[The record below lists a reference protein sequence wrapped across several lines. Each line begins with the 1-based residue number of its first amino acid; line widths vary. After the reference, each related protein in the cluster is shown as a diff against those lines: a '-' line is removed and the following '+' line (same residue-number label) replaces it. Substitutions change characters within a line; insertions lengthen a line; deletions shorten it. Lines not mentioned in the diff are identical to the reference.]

1 MRGLRTGGDPVSPR
15 PVPVVVVAG
24 YLGAGKSTLLNHL
37 LSGAGDARIGV
48 VVNDFGAVNIDAML
62 VSGAAGGGSVRS
74 VSLSNGCVC
83 CTVDDEELEDVL
95 GSLAARGLDLIVVEA
110 SGLAEPAAMVR
121 RVVLAQDPR
130 IDYGGLVYVADA
142 AHLAETME
150 RHPSLRH
157 HLALADLVVLNKI
170 DLADAP
176 DVARTLVREHAP
188 SAPVIGTVDAVV
200 PVELLIDAEVLA
212 RRAAQRRDSPRQ
224 LTLDEALREHDHD
237 DGHAHGHAHGHGAG
251 EQHRHLHDDYAA
263 VTVETGRLDAR
274 ATAAM
279 LVDPPR
285 GVYRV
290 KGFVTAADGTRIEVH
305 AVGRHVRTA
314 PERGRRGGAE
324 SVLVFLGI
332 GLDEEAVRER
342 VQGCL
347 RDPQAPD
354 DPQAVLSLLRYSTAV
369 QSDSSYLES

>member
-1 MRGLRTGGDPVSPR
+1 MSVR

-62 VSGAAGGGSVRS
+62 VSGASGGGAVRT

-83 CTVDDEELEDVL
+83 CTVDDDELEDVL
-95 GSLAARGLDLIVVEA
+95 GAPAARDLDLVVVEA

-142 AHLAETME
+142 AHLVGTME

-170 DLADAP
+170 DLAADPGA
-176 DVARTLVREHAP
+176 ARELVRAHAP
-188 SAPVIGTVDAVV
+188 STPVIGTVDAAV
-200 PVELLIDAEVLA
+200 PVELLIDADVLA

-237 DGHAHGHAHGHGAG
+237 HTGPHG
-251 EQHRHLHDDYAA
+251 HLHDDYAA

-274 ATAAM
+274 ATADLLA
-279 LVDPPR
+279 DPPR
-285 GVYRV
+285 GVYRT
-290 KGFVTAADGTRIEVH
+290 KGFVTAADGTRLEVH

-314 PERGRRGGAE
+314 PERGRRDGAA

-332 GLDEEAVRER
+332 GLDEEAVRTR
-342 VQGCL
+342 VEGCSA
-347 RDPQAPD
+347 DPDAPA
-354 DPQAVLSLLRYSTAV
+354 DPQAVLSLLRYSAAA
-369 QSDSSYLES
+369 QSDSWILED

>member
-1 MRGLRTGGDPVSPR
+1 MSAR

-62 VSGAAGGGSVRS
+62 VSSAAGGGSVRT

-83 CTVDDEELEDVL
+83 CTVDDDELEDVL
-95 GSLAARGLDLIVVEA
+95 GTLAARDLDLIVVEA

-121 RVVLAQDPR
+121 RVVLATDPR

-142 AHLAETME
+142 AHLAGTME

-170 DLADAP
+170 DLATDPDA
-176 DVARTLVREHAP
+176 ARELVRRHAP

-200 PVELLIDAEVLA
+200 PVELLIDGEVLA
-212 RRAAQRRDSPRQ
+212 RRAADRKDSPRQ
-224 LTLDEALREHDHD
+224 LTLDEALREMEHE
-237 DGHAHGHAHGHGAG
+237 HAHDAHHGHVHG
-251 EQHRHLHDDYAA
+251 HLHDDYTA
-263 VTVETGRLDAR
+263 VTVETGVLDAR
-274 ATAAM
+274 ATAA
-279 LVDPPR
+279 LLTDPPAGAFR
-285 GVYRV
+285 A
-290 KGFVTAADGTRIEVH
+290 KGFVTVADGTRLEVH

-314 PERGRRGGAE
+314 LERGRRSGPP

-332 GLDEEAVRER
+332 GLDEGAVRRR
-342 VQGCL
+342 VEGCVAGP
-347 RDPQAPD
+347 DAPA
-354 DPQAVLSLLRYSTAV
+354 DPQAVLSLLRYSAAA
-369 QSDSSYLES
+369 QSDSSILED

>member
-1 MRGLRTGGDPVSPR
+1 MSPR

-37 LSGAGDARIGV
+37 LAGAGDARIGV

-62 VSGAAGGGSVRS
+62 VSSAAGGGSVRT

-83 CTVDDEELEDVL
+83 CTVDDDELEDVL
-95 GSLAARGLDLIVVEA
+95 GTLAARDLDLLVVEA

-142 AHLAETME
+142 AHLAGTME

-170 DLADAP
+170 DLTDDPGA
-176 DVARTLVREHAP
+176 ARWLVREHAP
-188 SAPVIGTVDAVV
+188 SAPVVGTVDAVV

-212 RRAAQRRDSPRQ
+212 RRAAERRESPRQ
-224 LTLDEALREHDHD
+224 LTLDEALREHDHQHQHEHD
-237 DGHAHGHAHGHGAG
+237 DGG
-251 EQHRHLHDDYAA
+251 EPHRHLHEDYAA
-263 VTVETGRLDAR
+263 VTVETGLLDAR
-274 ATAAM
+274 ATAA
-279 LVDPPR
+279 LLADPPR
-285 GVYRV
+285 GVFRT
-290 KGFVTAADGTRIEVH
+290 KGFVTVADGTRLEVH

-314 PERGRRGGAE
+314 PERGRRDGAAT
-324 SVLVFLGI
+324 VLVFLGI
-332 GLDEEAVRER
+332 GLDEEAVRAE
-342 VQGCL
+342 VEGCL
-347 RDPQAPD
+347 AAPD
-354 DPQAVLSLLRYSTAV
+354 APADPRAVLSLLRYSAAA
-369 QSDSSYLES
+369 QSDSAILED

>member
-1 MRGLRTGGDPVSPR
+1 VSAV

-37 LSGAGDARIGV
+37 LSGAGDARVGV

-62 VSGAAGGGSVRS
+62 VSGASGGGSVRS

-142 AHLAETME
+142 AHLAGTME

-170 DLADAP
+170 DLAADPDA
-176 DVARTLVREHAP
+176 ARELVRRHAQ

-212 RRAAQRRDSPRQ
+212 RRAADRRDSPRQ
-224 LTLDEALREHDHD
+224 LTLDEALREHEHHD
-237 DGHAHGHAHGHGAG
+237 HGAVDH
-251 EQHRHLHDDYAA
+251 QHAHLHDEYTA
-263 VTVETGRLDAR
+263 VTVETGRLEAR
-274 ATAAM
+274 ATAA
-279 LVDPPR
+279 LLADPPP
-285 GVYRV
+285 GVFRA
-290 KGFVTAADGTRIEVH
+290 KGFVTVADGTRLEVH

-314 PERGRRGGAE
+314 VERGRRGGAA

-332 GLDEEAVRER
+332 GVDEDAVRSR

-347 RDPQAPD
+347 ADPDAPA
-354 DPQAVLSLLRYSTAV
+354 DPQAVLSLLRYSAAA
-369 QSDSSYLES
+369 QSDSAIIED

>member
-1 MRGLRTGGDPVSPR
+1 MSTR

-62 VSGAAGGGSVRS
+62 VSSAAGGGSVRS

-110 SGLAEPAAMVR
+110 SGVAEPAAMVR

-142 AHLAETME
+142 AHLPATME

-157 HLALADLVVLNKI
+157 HLGLADLVVLNKTDI
-170 DLADAP
+170 AEDPDA
-176 DVARTLVREHAP
+176 ARALVRRHAP
-188 SAPVIGTVDAVV
+188 SAPVIATVEAAV
-200 PVELLIDAEVLA
+200 PVELLIDADVLA
-212 RRAAQRRDSPRQ
+212 RRARDRAAAPRQ
-224 LTLDEALREHDHD
+224 LTLDEALRAHHDEHE
-237 DGHAHGHAHGHGAG
+237 HAHEHGERG
-251 EQHRHLHDDYAA
+251 HLHDEYTA
-263 VTVETGRLDAR
+263 VTVEAGRLDAR
-274 ATAAM
+274 ATAV
-279 LVDPPR
+279 LLTDPPR
-285 GVYRV
+285 GVFRA
-290 KGFVTAADGTRIEVH
+290 KGFVTVADGTRVEVH

-314 PERGRRGGAE
+314 PERGRRDGAE

-332 GLDEEAVRER
+332 GLDEGTVRAR
-342 VQGCL
+342 VDAC
-347 RDPQAPD
+347 RANPDAPA
-354 DPQAVLSLLRYSTAV
+354 DPQAVLSLLRYSAAA
-369 QSDSSYLES
+369 QEDSLILED

>member
-1 MRGLRTGGDPVSPR
+1 MSGG

-62 VSGAAGGGSVRS
+62 VSGASGGGSVRT

-83 CTVDDEELEDVL
+83 CTVDDDELEDVL
-95 GSLAARGLDLIVVEA
+95 SSLAARDLDLVVVEA

-121 RVVLAQDPR
+121 RVVLAGDPR

-142 AHLAETME
+142 AHLAGTME

-170 DLADAP
+170 DLAADPDA
-176 DVARTLVREHAP
+176 ARTLVRAHVP
-188 SAPVIGTVDAVV
+188 SAPVVGTVDAVV

-224 LTLDEALREHDHD
+224 LTLDEALREHDHRHD
-237 DGHAHGHAHGHGAG
+237 HEHG
-251 EQHRHLHDDYAA
+251 ESHRHLHDDYAA

-274 ATAAM
+274 AIAA
-279 LVDPPR
+279 LLADPPR
-285 GVYRV
+285 GVFRT
-290 KGFVTAADGTRIEVH
+290 KGFVTVADGTRLEVH

-314 PERGRRGGAE
+314 PERGRRDGAA
-324 SVLVFLGI
+324 SVLVLLGI
-332 GLDEEAVRER
+332 GLDEEAIRSR
-342 VQGCL
+342 VEGCL
-347 RDPQAPD
+347 ADPDAPA
-354 DPQAVLSLLRYSTAV
+354 DPRAALSLLRYSAAA
-369 QSDSSYLES
+369 QADSAILED

>member
-1 MRGLRTGGDPVSPR
+1 MSARA
-15 PVPVVVVAG
+15 VPVVVVAG

-37 LSGAGDARIGV
+37 LSGAGAARIGV

-62 VSGAAGGGSVRS
+62 VSSASGGGSVRS

-142 AHLAETME
+142 AHLAGTME

-170 DLADAP
+170 DLAVDAEA
-176 DVARTLVREHAP
+176 ARALVREHAP
-188 SAPVIGTVDAVV
+188 SAPVVGTVDAVV
-200 PVELLIDAEVLA
+200 PVELLIDPEVLA

-224 LTLDEALREHDHD
+224 LTLDEALREHAHD
-237 DGHAHGHAHGHGAG
+237 HAHD
-251 EQHRHLHDDYAA
+251 EPHRHLHDDYAA

-274 ATAAM
+274 ATAA
-279 LVDPPR
+279 LLADPPR
-285 GVYRV
+285 GVFRA
-290 KGFVTAADGTRIEVH
+290 KGFVTVADGTRLEVH

-314 PERGRRGGAE
+314 PERRRRDGAE
-324 SVLVFLGI
+324 SVLVFLGVEV
-332 GLDEEAVRER
+332 DDEAVHAR
-342 VQGCL
+342 VQACL
-347 RDPQAPD
+347 ADPQAPE
-354 DPQAVLSLLRYSTAV
+354 DPQAVLSLLRYSAAA
-369 QSDSSYLES
+369 QSDSAIVEN

>member
-1 MRGLRTGGDPVSPR
+1 MSGG

-62 VSGAAGGGSVRS
+62 VSGASGGGSVRS

-95 GSLAARGLDLIVVEA
+95 GTLAARGLDLIVVEA

-121 RVVLAQDPR
+121 RVVLAQEPR

-142 AHLAETME
+142 AHLAGTME

-157 HLALADLVVLNKI
+157 HLALADLVVLNKV
-170 DLADAP
+170 DLAADPDA
-176 DVARTLVREHAP
+176 ARELVRRYAP
-188 SAPVIGTVDAVV
+188 SAPVVATVDAVV

-212 RRAAQRRDSPRQ
+212 RRAAERRDSPRQ
-224 LTLDEALREHDHD
+224 LTLDEALREHAHD
-237 DGHAHGHAHGHGAG
+237 DGGAEHRHA
-251 EQHRHLHDDYAA
+251 HLHDAYTA
-263 VTVETGRLDAR
+263 VTVETGPLDAR
-274 ATAAM
+274 ATAA
-279 LVDPPR
+279 LLADPPL
-285 GVYRV
+285 GVFRA
-290 KGFVTAADGTRIEVH
+290 KGFVTVADGTRLEVH

-314 PERGRRGGAE
+314 VERGRRGGAA

-332 GLDEEAVRER
+332 GLDEDAVRAR
-342 VQGCL
+342 VQGCAA
-347 RDPQAPD
+347 DPHAPA
-354 DPQAVLSLLRYSTAV
+354 DPQAVLSLLRYSAAA
-369 QSDSSYLES
+369 QSDSAILED

>member
-1 MRGLRTGGDPVSPR
+1 MSAG

-48 VVNDFGAVNIDAML
+48 VVNDFGTVNIDAML
-62 VSGAAGGGSVRS
+62 VAGVSGGGSVRS

-121 RVVLAQDPR
+121 RVVLAQEPR

-142 AHLAETME
+142 AHLAGTME

-170 DLADAP
+170 DLTADP
-176 DVARTLVREHAP
+176 DAVRALVRRHAP
-188 SAPVIGTVDAVV
+188 SAPVVGTVDAAV
-200 PVELLIDAEVLA
+200 PVDLLIDAEVLA
-212 RRAAQRRDSPRQ
+212 RRAADRRDSPRQ
-224 LTLDEALREHDHD
+224 LTLDEALREHAHTHD
-237 DGHAHGHAHGHGAG
+237 QDGTIEHRHA
-251 EQHRHLHDDYAA
+251 HLHDEYSS
-263 VTVETGRLDAR
+263 VTVETGPLDAR
-274 ATAAM
+274 AVAA
-279 LVDPPR
+279 LLTDPPQ
-285 GVYRV
+285 GVFRA
-290 KGFVTAADGTRIEVH
+290 KGFVTVADGTRLEVH

-314 PERGRRGGAE
+314 VERGRRGGAA

-332 GLDEEAVRER
+332 GLDEDAVRRR

-347 RDPQAPD
+347 AGPDAPA
-354 DPQAVLSLLRYSTAV
+354 DPQAVLSLLRYSAAA
-369 QSDSSYLES
+369 QSDSAILED

>member
-1 MRGLRTGGDPVSPR
+1 MSSRA
-15 PVPVVVVAG
+15 VPVVVVAG

-62 VSGAAGGGSVRS
+62 VSGASGSGAVRT

-83 CTVDDEELEDVL
+83 CTVDDDELEDVL
-95 GSLAARGLDLIVVEA
+95 GALAARDLDLVVVEA

-121 RVVLAQDPR
+121 RVVLARDLR

-142 AHLAETME
+142 AHLAGTME

-170 DLADAP
+170 DLAGDPGA
-176 DVARTLVREHAP
+176 ARALVREHAP
-188 SAPVIGTVDAVV
+188 SAPVVGTVDAVV

-237 DGHAHGHAHGHGAG
+237 HAHGHATGEAHG
-251 EQHRHLHDDYAA
+251 HLHDEYVA

-274 ATAAM
+274 ATADLLA
-279 LVDPPR
+279 DPPR
-285 GVYRV
+285 GVFRT
-290 KGFVTAADGTRIEVH
+290 KGFVTAADGTRLEVH

-314 PERGRRGGAE
+314 PERGGRGGAA

-332 GLDEEAVRER
+332 GLDEEAVNTR
-342 VQGCL
+342 VQACL
-347 RDPQAPD
+347 AAPD
-354 DPQAVLSLLRYSTAV
+354 APADPQAVLSLLRYSAAA
-369 QSDSSYLES
+369 QSDSAILED

>member
-1 MRGLRTGGDPVSPR
+1 MSPR

-62 VSGAAGGGSVRS
+62 VSGATGGGSVRT

-83 CTVDDEELEDVL
+83 CTVDDDELEDVL
-95 GSLAARGLDLIVVEA
+95 SSLAARDLDLVVVEA

-121 RVVLAQDPR
+121 RVVLAADPR

-142 AHLAETME
+142 AHLAGTMD

-170 DLADAP
+170 DLAGDPQA
-176 DVARTLVREHAP
+176 ARALVREHAP
-188 SAPVIGTVDAVV
+188 SAPVVGTVDAVV

-212 RRAAQRRDSPRQ
+212 RRAAERRDSPRQ

-237 DGHAHGHAHGHGAG
+237 HG
-251 EQHRHLHDDYAA
+251 EPHRHLHDDYAA
-263 VTVETGRLDAR
+263 VTVETRRLDAR
-274 ATAAM
+274 ATAA
-279 LVDPPR
+279 LLADPPR
-285 GVYRV
+285 GVFRT
-290 KGFVTAADGTRIEVH
+290 KGFVTVADGTRLEVH

-314 PERGRRGGAE
+314 PERGRRGGAA
-324 SVLVFLGI
+324 SVLVLLGI
-332 GLDEEAVRER
+332 GLDEKTIRAR
-342 VQGCL
+342 VEGCL
-347 RDPQAPD
+347 AAPD
-354 DPQAVLSLLRYSTAV
+354 APADPRAVLSLLRYSAAA
-369 QSDSSYLES
+369 QADSAILED

>member
-1 MRGLRTGGDPVSPR
+1 MSGR

-62 VSGAAGGGSVRS
+62 VSGAAGGGSVRT

-83 CTVDDEELEDVL
+83 CTVDDDELEDVL
-95 GSLAARGLDLIVVEA
+95 GALAARDLDLVVVEA

-121 RVVLAQDPR
+121 RVVLAPDPR

-142 AHLAETME
+142 AHLAGTMD

-170 DLADAP
+170 DLADDP
-176 DVARTLVREHAP
+176 DAARALVREHAP
-188 SAPVIGTVDAVV
+188 SAPVVGTVDAVV
-200 PVELLIDAEVLA
+200 PVELLIDADVLA

-224 LTLDEALREHDHD
+224 LTLDEALREHDHHHD
-237 DGHAHGHAHGHGAG
+237 HD
-251 EQHRHLHDDYAA
+251 EPHRHLHDDYAA
-263 VTVETGRLDAR
+263 VTVEAETLDAR
-274 ATAAM
+274 ATAA
-279 LVDPPR
+279 LLADPPR
-285 GVYRV
+285 GVFRA
-290 KGFVTAADGTRIEVH
+290 KGFVTVADGTRLEVH
-305 AVGRHVRTA
+305 TVGRHVRTA
-314 PERGRRGGAE
+314 PERGRRTGAA

-332 GLDEEAVRER
+332 GLDEPAIRTRVEGCAAVPDAPA
-342 VQGCL
+342 
-347 RDPQAPD
+347 DPS
-354 DPQAVLSLLRYSTAV
+354 AVLSLLRYSAAALA
-369 QSDSSYLES
+369 DSAILED